1 MMWKWTAVALLAAAC
16 GREGS
21 RRESAKEMR
30 DTGQSARD
38 SSKQSGAGGSS
49 ASDNSKDA
57 RKTILFVG
65 TSLTAG
71 YGLDPQQSY
80 PSLIQR
86 RLDSLGFNYEA
97 VNAGVSGETSSGAV
111 HRMPWL
117 LKQPFDVF
125 VLETG
130 ANDGLRGLP
139 VDSLRANIQSILDD
153 VKRTHP
159 QAKILLVGMEA
170 LPNMGSAYVRGF
182 MTVYPQLAKK
192 NQVAYLPFLLRGVGG
207 IDTLNQRDMVHP
219 NPRGAAII
227 AETVWEALL
236 PLLTKGEKAR
246 A

>member
-1 MMWKWTAVALLAAAC
+1 M
-16 GREGS
+16 RE
-21 RRESAKEMR
+21 
-30 DTGQSARD
+30 TGQSA
-38 SSKQSGAGGSS
+38 GS
-49 ASDNSKDA
+49 ASAPTTATPPNNA

-71 YGLDPQQSY
+71 YGLDPQQAY
-80 PSLIQR
+80 PSLIQH
-86 RLDSLGFNYEA
+86 RLDSLGLDYEA

-117 LKQPFDVF
+117 LKQPFEVF

-139 VDSLRANIQSILDD
+139 VDSLRANIQRILDD

-170 LPNMGSAYVRGF
+170 LPNMGSAYVKGF
-182 MTVYPQLAKK
+182 QTVYPQLAKK
-192 NQVAYLPFLLRGVGG
+192 NQVAYLPFLLEGVGG

-219 NPRGAAII
+219 NPQGAAII
-227 AETVWEALL
+227 AETVWSALR
-236 PLLTKGEKAR
+236 PLLDEGSKPR

>member
-1 MMWKWTAVALLAAAC
+1 
-16 GREGS
+16 
-21 RRESAKEMR
+21 MR
-30 DTGQSARD
+30 DTGQSVSDTA
-38 SSKQSGAGGSS
+38 AT
-49 ASDNSKDA
+49 ASVATRKDA

-71 YGLDPQQSY
+71 YGLDPEQAY

-86 RLDSLGFNYEA
+86 RLDSLGLNYEA

-139 VDSLRANIQSILDD
+139 VDSLRANIQQILDD

-159 QAKILLVGMEA
+159 QAKILLIGMEA
-170 LPNMGSAYVRGF
+170 LPNMGSAYVKGF
-182 MTVYPQLAKK
+182 QTVYPQLAKH
-192 NQVAYLPFLLRGVGG
+192 NHVSYLPFLLKGVGG
-207 IDTLNQRDMVHP
+207 VDTLNQRDMVHP

-227 AETVWEALL
+227 AETVWEALR
-236 PLLTKGEKAR
+236 PLLGASGKTR

>member
-1 MMWKWTAVALLAAAC
+1 MSARIVWKWTALALLAAAC
-16 GREGS
+16 SRDGS
-21 RRESAKEMR
+21 RRERAKEMR
-30 DTGQSARD
+30 DTGHGSD
-38 SSKQSGAGGSS
+38 SSAGAS
-49 ASDNSKDA
+49 AQAKDA

-71 YGLDPQQSY
+71 YGLDPQQAY

-86 RLDSLGFNYEA
+86 RLDSLGYNYEA
-97 VNAGVSGETSSGAV
+97 INAGVSGETSSGAL

-139 VDSLRANIQSILDD
+139 VDSLRANIQQIIDD

-159 QAKILLVGMEA
+159 LAKIMLVGMAA
-170 LPNMGSAYVRGF
+170 LPNMGSGYVKGF
-182 MTVYPQLAKK
+182 MTLYPQLAKK
-192 NQVAYLPFLLRGVGG
+192 NQVAFLPFLLEGVGG

-227 AETVWEALL
+227 AETVWEALE
-236 PLLTKGEKAR
+236 PLLAKGEKTR

>member
-1 MMWKWTAVALLAAAC
+1 MSARIVWKWTALALLAAAC
-16 GREGS
+16 GRDGS
-21 RRESAKEMR
+21 RQESAKEMR
-30 DTGQSARD
+30 DTGQSAGVSTAR
-38 SSKQSGAGGSS
+38 
-49 ASDNSKDA
+49 ASDSSKDA

-71 YGLDPQQSY
+71 YGLDPQQAY
-80 PSLIQR
+80 PSLIQN
-86 RLDSLGFNYEA
+86 RLDSLGLNYEA
-97 VNAGVSGETSSGAV
+97 INAGVSGETSSGAV

-139 VDSLRANIQSILDD
+139 VDSLRANIQKILDD

-159 QAKILLVGMEA
+159 QAKILLIGMQA

-182 MTVYPQLAKK
+182 VGVYPELAKK
-192 NQVAYLPFLLRGVGG
+192 NHVAYLPFLLKGVGG

-219 NPRGAAII
+219 NAKGAAII
-227 AETVWEALL
+227 AETVWEALKPML
-236 PLLTKGEKAR
+236 DASAKTR

>member
-1 MMWKWTAVALLAAAC
+1 M
-16 GREGS
+16 
-21 RRESAKEMR
+21 
-30 DTGQSARD
+30 RD
-38 SSKQSGAGGSS
+38 SSGTVGGSGIGV
-49 ASDNSKDA
+49 ARAPVKDA

-71 YGLDPQQSY
+71 YGIDPQQAY
-80 PSLIQR
+80 PALIQR
-86 RLDSLGFNYEA
+86 RLDSLGLHFEA

-139 VDSLRANIQSILDD
+139 IDSLRANIQQIIDQ

-159 QAKILLVGMEA
+159 QAKILLIGMEA
-170 LPNMGSAYVRGF
+170 LPNMGRGYVTGF
-182 MTVYPQLAKK
+182 RSVYADLAKK
-192 NQVAYLPFLLRGVGG
+192 NGVTFLPFLLRGVAGV
-207 IDTLNQRDMVHP
+207 DTLNQSDMVHP

-227 AETVWEALL
+227 AETVWGALRSML
-236 PLLTKGEKAR
+236 DEGAKVR

>member
-1 MMWKWTAVALLAAAC
+1 MSARLMVGWVALAVGAAAC
-16 GREGS
+16 GRDGS
-21 RRESAKEMR
+21 RQESTQGMR
-30 DTGQSARD
+30 DTGHGGD
-38 SSKQSGAGGSS
+38 SSS
-49 ASDNSKDA
+49 AASAASAKDA

-71 YGLDPQQSY
+71 YGLDPEQAY
-80 PSLIQR
+80 PALIQR
-86 RLDSLGFNYEA
+86 RLDSLGLNYEA
-97 VNAGVSGETSSGAV
+97 VNAGVSGETSAGARN
-111 HRMPWL
+111 RMPWL

-139 VDSLRANIQSILDD
+139 VDSLRSNIQHILDD

-170 LPNMGSAYVRGF
+170 LPNMGSAYVKGF
-182 MTVYPQLAKK
+182 QTVYPQLAKT
-192 NQVAYLPFLLRGVGG
+192 NDVAYLPFLLKGVGG

-219 NPRGAAII
+219 NPQGATII
-227 AETVWEALL
+227 AGTVWEALR
-236 PLLTKGEKAR
+236 PLLDTGAKTR

>member
-1 MMWKWTAVALLAAAC
+1 MVWKWTAVALLAAAC
-16 GREGS
+16 GRDNS

-30 DTGQSARD
+30 DTGQSVDTSA
-38 SSKQSGAGGSS
+38 GATT
-49 ASDNSKDA
+49 KHA

-71 YGLDPQQSY
+71 YGLDPQQAY

-86 RLDSLGFNYEA
+86 RLDSLGYNYEA

-139 VDSLRANIQSILDD
+139 VDSLRANIQAILDD

-170 LPNMGSAYVRGF
+170 LPNMGSAYVKGF

-192 NQVAYLPFLLRGVGG
+192 NQVAYLPFLLKGVGG

-219 NPRGAAII
+219 NPRGAEII
-227 AETVWEALL
+227 AETVWGALL
-236 PLLTKGEKAR
+236 PLLDASAKTR

>member
-1 MMWKWTAVALLAAAC
+1 MVWKWTAPLLLAAAC
-16 GREGS
+16 GRDGS

-30 DTGQSARD
+30 DTGQVVDTTASATT
-38 SSKQSGAGGSS
+38 KH
-49 ASDNSKDA
+49 A

-71 YGLDPQQSY
+71 YGLDPQQAY

-86 RLDSLGFNYEA
+86 RLDSLGFDYEA

-139 VDSLRANIQSILDD
+139 VDSLRANIQTILDD

-159 QAKILLVGMEA
+159 EAKILLVGMEA
-170 LPNMGSAYVRGF
+170 LPNMGSAYVKGF

-192 NQVAYLPFLLRGVGG
+192 NKVAYLPFLLEGVGG

-227 AETVWEALL
+227 AETVWRALL
-236 PLLTKGEKAR
+236 PLLDRSGITR